1 MQIHIGVMHVVC
13 LVLVSLQRQLG
24 DLSHNV
30 NADISPLCTCRKIKN
45 AFGVKEGKLPLMNQ
59 QCIVYNFSVV
69 CVMQVMSDIHAEDTY
84 INTFKNTKHWQLETS
99 EENMLYYMYK
109 ANSIINLPYRILYS
123 LHFTV

>member
-1 MQIHIGVMHVVC
+1 MHVVC

-24 DLSHNV
+24 DLTHNV

-69 CVMQVMSDIHAEDTY
+69 CVMQVMSDIHLHQHIQERKRLAVG
-84 INTFKNTKHWQLETS
+84 NLRGKHPL
-99 EENMLYYMYK
+99 LY
-109 ANSIINLPYRILYS
+109 
-123 LHFTV
+123 V